1 MSMSDPFNDLE
12 SIWYHSEPSEVP
24 YSQNQYLDRGFFATF
39 YSEAALVQLLHVS
52 ANITSENVYKDA

>member
-1 MSMSDPFNDLE
+1 M
-12 SIWYHSEPSEVP
+12 IWDQFDIIQNPIP
-24 YSQNQYLDRGFFATF
+24 QNQYLDRGFFATF